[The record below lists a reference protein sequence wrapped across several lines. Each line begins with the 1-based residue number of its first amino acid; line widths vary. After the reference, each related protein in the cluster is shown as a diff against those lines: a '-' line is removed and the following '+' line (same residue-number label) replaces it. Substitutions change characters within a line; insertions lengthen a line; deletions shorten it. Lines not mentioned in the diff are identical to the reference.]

1 MGLIGNVLL
10 LPLAPVRG
18 VGWIAKILLEE
29 AEREQAEAK
38 SPARALEELAA
49 AAANGEISPA
59 EAAALEAELV
69 EQMLAGAGAT
79 EGA

>member
-1 MGLIGNVLL
+1 VGLIANVLM

-18 VGWIAKILLEE
+18 VTWVIGVVADE
-29 AEREQAEAK
+29 AERQQAAAA

-59 EAAALEAELV
+59 EAEAREAEII
-69 EQMLAGAGAT
+69 ERMLAAHGPDGA
-79 EGA
+79 